1 LFHASKKTTLSYL
14 DLHILSFPS
23 SSEESSEQNQDGEMD
38 SNSVVMRLDRICK
51 SFGGLQVLSDV
62 DLEVSEREI
71 VGLIGPNGAGKS
83 TLFNVITSFYRPDR
97 GRIYLLGKN
106 ITGLPPHKIC
116 RMGIAR
122 TFQLVKTFLKMSVLE
137 NAMTAAIYGHE
148 HRGKKATQNAMEALD
163 LVGLSEKKDMMTAH
177 ITLSDR
183 RLLEVAMSLAS
194 MPAITLLDEPMAG
207 LNPFEIQN
215 LLKVIQRARDERSI
229 SILWIEHKVD
239 AVLDFCD
246 RVAVLDYGL
255 KIADG
260 KPDEIVNDPKVIE
273 AYLGELHA

>member
-1 LFHASKKTTLSYL
+1 
-14 DLHILSFPS
+14 
-23 SSEESSEQNQDGEMD
+23 MD
-38 SNSVVMRLDRICK
+38 SNSVVIRLDRICK

-62 DLEVSEREI
+62 DLEVNEREI

-97 GRIYLLGKN
+97 GGIYLLGKN
-106 ITGLPPHKIC
+106 VTGLPPHKIC

-137 NAMTAAIYGHE
+137 NAMTAAIYGQKHGRK
-148 HRGKKATQNAMEALD
+148 HASQKAMEALE

-215 LLKVIQRARDERSI
+215 LLKVIRKARDERNI
-229 SILWIEHKVD
+229 AILWIEHKVN

-260 KPDEIVNDPKVIE
+260 KPDEILNDPKVIE
-273 AYLGELHA
+273 AYLGAPHA

>member
-1 LFHASKKTTLSYL
+1 M
-14 DLHILSFPS
+14 
-23 SSEESSEQNQDGEMD
+23 N
-38 SNSVVMRLDRICK
+38 SNSVVIRLDKICK

-62 DLEVSEREI
+62 DLEVNEREI

-97 GRIYLLGKN
+97 GGIYLLGKN
-106 ITGLPPHKIC
+106 ITGFPSHKIC

-137 NAMTAAIYGHE
+137 NVMTAAVYGQKHG
-148 HRGKKATQNAMEALD
+148 RKNASPRAMEALD

-183 RLLEVAMSLAS
+183 RLLEVAMSLVS

-215 LLKVIQRARDERSI
+215 LLKVIRRARNERNI
-229 SILWIEHKVD
+229 SVLWIEHKVD

-260 KPDEIVNDPKVIE
+260 KPEEIVNDPKVIE
-273 AYLGELHA
+273 AYLGEPHA

>member
-1 LFHASKKTTLSYL
+1 M
-14 DLHILSFPS
+14 
-23 SSEESSEQNQDGEMD
+23 DG
-38 SNSVVMRLDRICK
+38 NSVVIRVEKICK

-62 DLEVSEREI
+62 DLEINEGEI

-83 TLFNVITSFYRPDR
+83 TLFNVITSFYKPDR
-97 GRIYLLGKN
+97 GEIYLLGKN

-137 NAMTAAIYGHE
+137 NAMTAAIYGQKHG
-148 HRGKKATQNAMEALD
+148 RKNAPQTAMEALE
-163 LVGLSEKKDMMTAH
+163 LVGLFEKKDMNTAH

-183 RLLEVAMSLAS
+183 RLLELAMSLAS
-194 MPAITLLDEPMAG
+194 MPTITLLDEPMAG

-215 LLKVIQRARDERSI
+215 LLRVIRRARDERNI

-260 KPDEIVNDPKVIE
+260 KPDEIANDPKVIE
-273 AYLGELHA
+273 AYLGESHA

>member
-1 LFHASKKTTLSYL
+1 MDFY
-14 DLHILSFPS
+14 ILSFPS
-23 SSEESSEQNQDGEMD
+23 SSEEGSEQDQDGEMG
-38 SNSVVMRLDRICK
+38 SNSVVIRLDKICK

-83 TLFNVITSFYRPDR
+83 TLFNVITSFYRPER
-97 GRIYLLGKN
+97 GEIYLLGKN

-116 RMGIAR
+116 RMGISR

-137 NAMTAAIYGHE
+137 NAMTATIYGQKHG
-148 HRGKKATQNAMEALD
+148 RKKASLKAMQALD

-215 LLKVIQRARDERSI
+215 LLKVIHKARDERNI

-273 AYLGELHA
+273 AYLGEPRA

>member
-1 LFHASKKTTLSYL
+1 
-14 DLHILSFPS
+14 
-23 SSEESSEQNQDGEMD
+23 M
-38 SNSVVMRLDRICK
+38 
-51 SFGGLQVLSDV
+51 LSDV
-62 DLEVSEREI
+62 DLEVNEGEI

-83 TLFNVITSFYRPDR
+83 TLFNVMTSFYRPDR
-97 GRIYLLGKN
+97 GGIYLLGKN
-106 ITGLPPHKIC
+106 ITGLPSHKIC

-137 NAMTAAIYGHE
+137 NVMTAAIYGQKHG
-148 HRGKKATQNAMEALD
+148 RKNASPRAMETLD

-194 MPAITLLDEPMAG
+194 MPAIALLDEPMAG

-215 LLKVIQRARDERSI
+215 LLKVIRRARNERNI
-229 SILWIEHKVD
+229 SVLWIEHKVD
-239 AVLDFCD
+239 AVLGFCD

-273 AYLGELHA
+273 AYLGEPHA